1 MRARIAPLSPHDH
14 GLRSKSMKRRSGS
27 PKTAESRPRTAAGA
41 KPSAPSEERRAS
53 PRVRPERSARLVD
66 ISAGGVCVETAAPLE
81 PAGVYDLILRLDD
94 RRITV
99 ACRVVQLQRLGGLR
113 RASMAFDRVLES
125 DRGFIEESLVRET
138 AERLTVVI
146 R

>member
-1 MRARIAPLSPHDH
+1 MAGGEPP
-14 GLRSKSMKRRSGS
+14 
-27 PKTAESRPRTAAGA
+27 ERT
-41 KPSAPSEERRAS
+41 EERRAS

-66 ISAGGVCVETAAPLE
+66 ISAGGVCVETTAPLE

-99 ACRVVQLQRLGGLR
+99 ACRIVRLQRLGDLR
-113 RASMAFDRVLES
+113 RASMAFDRLLES

>member
-1 MRARIAPLSPHDH
+1 
-14 GLRSKSMKRRSGS
+14 MKRR
-27 PKTAESRPRTAAGA
+27 AAKSKKRVPG
-41 KPSAPSEERRAS
+41 EERRAS

-66 ISAGGVCVETAAPLE
+66 ISAGGVCVETAAPLL
-81 PAGVYDLILRLDD
+81 PDGLYDLILRLDD

-99 ACRVVQLQRLGGLR
+99 ACRVVRLQRLNDLR

-125 DRGFIEESLVRET
+125 DRDFIAETLGREA
-138 AERLTVVI
+138 AERLTVII